1 MKHLWYK
8 MFDSLVYS
16 ENCDIIDTYMLTEI
30 LMIILSNYQL
40 RNMDS
45 NNFLINYKDIEYIV
59 DYDNFYNSIEI
70 TIENELS
77 GIWLEACLTQ
87 KQLKKLRKKFE
98 RKVVTNGLEESFS

>member
-1 MKHLWYK
+1 MKHRWYK
-8 MFDSLVYS
+8 MFNNLLYS
-16 ENCDIIDTYMLTEI
+16 ESCDIIDTCMLTQVLLAVLVNCE
-30 LMIILSNYQL
+30 LK
-40 RNMDS
+40 NMDS
-45 NNFLINYKDIEYIV
+45 NNFIVYSNNIEYVV

-98 RKVVTNGLEESFS
+98 RKVVTNGL